1 MSEQATI
8 CVAYKGEAV
17 NDGTMDVNELAPA
30 LLALSNFI
38 DEANRTLNNDGS
50 KIEVRVSAHFE
61 RGSFEMVL
69 NLVRT
74 LAQQIKLFFGE
85 SSYSLGQMLNELGL
99 ASTLSGINLLDLY
112 RRLKGRQ
119 PKKVEKVNENT
130 VRVIFEEESHEVSIG
145 VWRLFKSEKMKKHI
159 EGVVH
164 PLKSEGVDALE
175 FRDADNKETVG
186 KIVKDEVE
194 YFADLSEGEEL
205 QEFISTQ
212 QLILRIVNLSFE
224 RGLKWRFDDGESKFY
239 AEVKDEKFLEAID
252 EGRISFG
259 SGDVILAEIETKQQY
274 SSGELRKSIKTITKV
289 FRISRREG
297 QHDFSSEES

>member
-1 MSEQATI
+1 M
-8 CVAYKGEAV
+8 
-17 NDGTMDVNELAPA
+17 
-30 LLALSNFI
+30 
-38 DEANRTLNNDGS
+38 
-50 KIEVRVSAHFE
+50 
-61 RGSFEMVL
+61 
-69 NLVRT
+69 
-74 LAQQIKLFFGE
+74 
-85 SSYSLGQMLNELGL
+85 
-99 ASTLSGINLLDLY
+99 
-112 RRLKGRQ
+112 
-119 PKKVEKVNENT
+119 
-130 VRVIFEEESHEVSIG
+130 
-145 VWRLFKSEKMKKHI
+145 
-159 EGVVH
+159 
-164 PLKSEGVDALE
+164 KSEGVDALE